1 MSEKQG
7 NSYSGWNRVVDY
19 MLGRNAMIGLASL
32 MLLVISGYATW
43 SGMSDFIVGVQS
55 GASSGRD
62 IGGLS
67 VTNDM
72 LVIAIVV
79 ALTFLM
85 WLALRETFG
94 AQRLITERMITA
106 PLYIFLFLWSIGFGY
121 GFWWS
126 LIAGEEATRSSLTG
140 LQEDA
145 RDAAAVVAARLD
157 AVGVQLDNVVTWSD
171 SQMAREER
179 SGGSCGKS
187 SGAGRGPLYAARES
201 VKNSVASLRDSVAQS
216 WLGAIQTDL
225 EVLRKT
231 AASLEGSTV
240 VERQKNFE
248 DKASMI
254 RGKARNIAA
263 RSNAMGKSTGGEM
276 RALADSLSVAP
287 GKSGFSCYDPTLAQR
302 LRRAADQAEAPA
314 VLRLRDASFTEGPAG
329 VANAVKNLWENI
341 GSYISGMV
349 RYVANGGVAA
359 KDKTVSGDPISGRD
373 LIALMATLGVDL
385 GLLALAA
392 LNPPGTPPIRHD
404 GLAETQAR
412 LRLPTAS
419 VVRQI
424 TGAIETAIHRAPGG
438 DLEWVRQHF
447 VHHESTSYFVI
458 PNLYGL
464 AHDKEEELKGLAM
477 NQLAGVL
484 DDLNL
489 IKIMTSKELQ
499 KARNDEMMYMRTRL
513 STNNLTKKC
522 WFGFWCRDKIDGKI
536 ELDPPKG
543 KHPRNH
549 GLLSKAERVLDI
561 AGWSEESQGDLEIYN
576 LVDSEGLTPLLM
588 ALNGAKTQIDESDE
602 ADQKA

>member
-1 MSEKQG
+1 MAEKKAPA
-7 NSYSGWNRVVDY
+7 YSGWNRVIDY

-62 IGGLS
+62 LFGGLS

-72 LVIAIVV
+72 LVIGIVV

-85 WLALRETFG
+85 WLSLRETFG
-94 AQRLITERMITA
+94 AQRTIVERMITA

-126 LIAGEEATRSSLTG
+126 LIAGEEATRTSLTG

-171 SQMAREER
+171 SQMHREEV

-187 SGAGRGPLYAARES
+187 SGAGRGPLYSARES
-201 VKNSVASLRDSVAQS
+201 VKNSVASLRDSVSQS

-231 AASLEGSTV
+231 AASLEGGTV
-240 VERQKNFE
+240 AERQKNFE
-248 DKASMI
+248 DKAATI

-263 RSNAMGKSTGGEM
+263 RSNAMGKSTGAEM

-302 LRRAADQAEAPA
+302 LRRAAEQAEAPA
-314 VLRLRDASFTEGPAG
+314 VLRLRDAAFTEGPAG

-341 GSYISGMV
+341 GSYFSGMINYIV
-349 RYVANGGVAA
+349 TLGHPG
-359 KDKTVSGDPISGRD
+359 DGKTASGEPITGRD

-392 LNPPGTPPIRHD
+392 LNPPGTPPIRQD

-412 LRLPTAS
+412 LRLPSAA
-419 VVRQI
+419 VVHQI
-424 TGAIETAIHRAPGG
+424 TGVIQTAIRHAPGG
-438 DLEWVRQHF
+438 NLDWVRQHF
-447 VHHESTSYFVI
+447 FHHNNVSYFVI
-458 PNLYGL
+458 PNLFSLGE
-464 AHDKEEELKGLAM
+464 DKDEEQKGLAM

-484 DDLNL
+484 DDL
-489 IKIMTSKELQ
+489 ELV
-499 KARNDEMMYMRTRL
+499 KVLTDAEYEKVRNYEMDWGFAHRLKRRIGLGSDDKTVDEV
-513 STNNLTKKC
+513 KKP
-522 WFGFWCRDKIDGKI
+522 GRKK
-536 ELDPPKG
+536 
-543 KHPRNH
+543 H
-549 GLLSKAERVLDI
+549 GLIAKAARVLDI
-561 AGWSEESQGDLEIYN
+561 AGWDKQSQSDIEIFK
-576 LVDSEGLTPLLM
+576 LRDKEGLTPLLM
-588 ALNGAKTQIDESDE
+588 ALDRAKELPAMDVAE
-602 ADQKA
+602 AKEKSIS